1 MRGRVNEHLHIEEEL
16 AQRLV
21 QKDEA
26 MNALEREIQELR
38 ERLNTARSVQAS
50 E

>member
-1 MRGRVNEHLHIEEEL
+1 MNEHQHIEEEL

-26 MNALEREIQELR
+26 MNALEREI
-38 ERLNTARSVQAS
+38 
-50 E
+50 

>member
-1 MRGRVNEHLHIEEEL
+1 MNEHLHIEEEL

-26 MNALEREIQELR
+26 MNALEREI
-38 ERLNTARSVQAS
+38 
-50 E
+50 